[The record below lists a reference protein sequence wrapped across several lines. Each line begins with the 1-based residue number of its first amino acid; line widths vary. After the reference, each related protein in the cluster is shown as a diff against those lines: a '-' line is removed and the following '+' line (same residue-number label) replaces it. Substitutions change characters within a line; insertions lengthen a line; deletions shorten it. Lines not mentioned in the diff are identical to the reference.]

1 MDNSSSNQ
9 KIEAR
14 AYEIYLER
22 GREDGHDVED
32 WLAAEK
38 ELSQRREEV
47 NALFEQEQPES
58 AKLGYAAT
66 ASARRK

>member
-1 MDNSSSNQ
+1 MDTMPSNEL
-9 KIEAR
+9 IEAR

-38 ELSQRREEV
+38 ELSQRRKDVE
-47 NALFEQEQPES
+47 ALFEQEQPEP
-58 AKLGYAAT
+58 ARLGYAAT

>member
-1 MDNSSSNQ
+1 MDNSPSNQ
-9 KIEAR
+9 QIEAR

-22 GREDGHDVED
+22 GRENGHDVED

-47 NALFEQEQPES
+47 NALFDQEQPEP